1 MNIDENVRNNVKRH
15 LTEDNF
21 RFETVENEAAVEE
34 LAQILETQH
43 KPLNS
48 IQKQK
53 GFEKTAYLRK

>member
-15 LTEDNF
+15 LTEDSF

-34 LAQILETQH
+34 LASILETPH

-48 IQKQK
+48 IQQ
-53 GFEKTAYLRK
+53 